1 MSFNKFIKLT
11 EDEKIQKLIITYEN
25 LAIRFGKDKWIFTCC
40 RNYWLVEEIYKHLLD
55 MMCNVRSFAFYL
67 LDDDE
72 IETKPACAGHTPS
85 VRGLD
90 FLTTDMEIMLDVFYK
105 SLASF
110 EIRGEVKLAITFE
123 LSEIING
130 ILKVFEQKYS

>member
-1 MSFNKFIKLT
+1 
-11 EDEKIQKLIITYEN
+11 
-25 LAIRFGKDKWIFTCC
+25 
-40 RNYWLVEEIYKHLLD
+40 

-90 FLTTDMEIMLDVFYK
+90 FLTGDLEIMLDVFYK

-110 EIRGEVKLAITFE
+110 EIRGELKLAITFE

-130 ILKVFEQKYS
+130 LLKVFEQKYS